1 MRGVERRPGAAQAR
15 RPRCLPRADGPTP
28 LRTISNPPIATYS
41 MTIDGIDVEGA
52 TLPMLLGSAVDA
64 AQGIQPRALSRWRG
78 REIHVAS
85 DPVQRV
91 LADGEDAGRTPVDV
105 TVAAGAIRILVPNAT
120 RAAAPVLS

>member
-1 MRGVERRPGAAQAR
+1 VR
-15 RPRCLPRADGPTP
+15 
-28 LRTISNPPIATYS
+28 IATDVDVS
-41 MTIDGIDVEGA
+41 DGLLDVVVVDSGSI
-52 TLPMLLGSAVDA
+52 PMLLGSAVDA

-105 TVAAGAIRILVPNAT
+105 SVAAGAVRVLVPNAT
-120 RAAAPVLS
+120 PAPA